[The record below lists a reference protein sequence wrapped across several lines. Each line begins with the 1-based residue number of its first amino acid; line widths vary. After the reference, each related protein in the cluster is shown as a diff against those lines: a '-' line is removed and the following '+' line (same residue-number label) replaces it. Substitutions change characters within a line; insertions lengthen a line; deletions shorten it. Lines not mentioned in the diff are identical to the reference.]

1 MTAVRIP
8 ENKIKRKQIFHAW
21 HTPGFTLVEL
31 IVVITI
37 LAVLA
42 TVGILTLS
50 DYLSSS
56 RDSSRITEIGQI
68 SRSVE
73 LSAVQNGKYPMPV
86 ASEALSL
93 VSFTG

>member
-1 MTAVRIP
+1 MKHSRSRLAP
-8 ENKIKRKQIFHAW
+8 
-21 HTPGFTLVEL
+21 PLGFTLAEL

-37 LAVLA
+37 LAILA
-42 TVGILTLS
+42 TIGILTLS

-86 ASEALSL
+86 ASETSPL